1 MFHGHHKTVFCIASV
16 VLLLCTLHQNS
27 NKLQICE
34 GGIAAQG
41 TITSGSKY
49 PELMAKSQVL
59 ETVAV
64 SLNDRA
70 RVT

>member
-16 VLLLCTLHQNS
+16 VLLLCTLKQNS
-27 NKLQICE
+27 NKFEISE

-41 TITSGSKY
+41 TVTSGSF
-49 PELMAKSQVL
+49 MAKAQVL

-64 SLNDRA
+64 SLNDRS